1 MDIVRTSCPELHF
14 ACQHIPPELIP
25 PFHKLVRLYR
35 KQLLGRHHRLLPE
48 TLRQLV
54 HHVNRL
60 PDLLFKQFEIPANL
74 CPANHILFRNTGA
87 KTIFSQPCQ
96 ERPDLFSS
104 IQTTRLFEGVQHT
117 GIIKTGNDTTAVISG
132 HHAQKRIFLF
142 GHHLP
147 IGRFGRHLHRLLLNQ
162 RCGRRIII

>member
-1 MDIVRTSCPELHF
+1 MDIVRTSCPGTPLRLP
-14 ACQHIPPELIP
+14 AYSAGTLPS
-25 PFHKLVRLYR
+25 FHKLVRLYR

-96 ERPDLFSS
+96 ERPDLFSF
-104 IQTTRLFEGVQHT
+104 IQATRLFEGVQHT
-117 GIIKTGNDTTAVISG
+117 GIIKRETIRLRSYPGIMRKSGSSSLATTS
-132 HHAQKRIFLF
+132 R
-142 GHHLP
+142 
-147 IGRFGRHLHRLLLNQ
+147 
-162 RCGRRIII
+162 

>member
-1 MDIVRTSCPELHF
+1 MDIVRTSVRTSCPELHF
-14 ACQHIPPELIP
+14 ACQHIPPDLIP
-25 PFHKLVRLYR
+25 SFHKLVRLYR
-35 KQLLGRHHRLLPE
+35 KQLLGRHHRLLPK

-74 CPANHILFRNTGA
+74 CPAKHILFRNTGA

-96 ERPDLFSS
+96 ERPDLFSF
-104 IQTTRLFEGVQHT
+104 IQATRLFEG
-117 GIIKTGNDTTAVISG
+117 
-132 HHAQKRIFLF
+132 
-142 GHHLP
+142 P